1 MKKIIQMNFDLF
13 NRLLDKPTIADL
25 KIASET
31 LKLIEEIAESI
42 ELETEIFE
50 HTESEL
56 RQKFLFLADV
66 YFRLGHS
73 RDQLSYM
80 SSLN

>member
-1 MKKIIQMNFDLF
+1 MKQIIQMNFDLF

-31 LKLIEEIAESI
+31 LKLIEDIAESI
-42 ELETEIFE
+42 ELETEVFE
-50 HTESEL
+50 HTEFEL
-56 RQKFLFLADV
+56 RQKYLFLTEV

>member
-1 MKKIIQMNFDLF
+1 MFQIIQMNFDLF
-13 NRLLDKPTIADL
+13 NRLLDKPSINDL

-31 LKLIEEIAESI
+31 LKLIAEIAETI

-50 HTESEL
+50 HSESAL
-56 RQKFLFLADV
+56 KQKFLFLADV

-73 RDQLSYM
+73 QDKLSYM
-80 SSLN
+80 SNLN

>member
-1 MKKIIQMNFDLF
+1 MRKIIQMNFDLF
-13 NRLLDKPTIADL
+13 NRLLDKPTVADL

-42 ELETEIFE
+42 ELETEVFE
-50 HTESEL
+50 HSESEL
-56 RQKFLFLADV
+56 RQKYLFLSEV

-73 RDQLSYM
+73 RNQLSYM

>member
-1 MKKIIQMNFDLF
+1 MNFDLF
-13 NRLLDKPTIADL
+13 NRLLDKPTVADL

-31 LKLIEEIAESI
+31 LKLIQEIAESI
-42 ELETEIFE
+42 ELETEVFE
-50 HTESEL
+50 HSESEL
-56 RQKFLFLADV
+56 RQKYLFLSEV

-73 RDQLSYM
+73 RNQLSYM

>member
-13 NRLLDKPTIADL
+13 NRLLDKPTVADL

-31 LKLIEEIAESI
+31 LKLIQEIAESI
-42 ELETEIFE
+42 ELETEVFE
-50 HTESEL
+50 HSESEL
-56 RQKFLFLADV
+56 RQKYLFLSEV

-73 RDQLSYM
+73 RNQLSYM